1 MDVYASIHSFYIKL
15 SQLRIDK
22 LVETRTVI
30 HVISSFL
37 EYRKY
42 FDVFS
47 EKKKLLLKIN
57 IGILQIKRYKLN
69 YCHIYQLYILYRM
82 VWYIS

>member
-37 EYRKY
+37 EYHKY

-47 EKKKLLLKIN
+47 EKKTFVKN
-57 IGILQIKRYKLN
+57 
-69 YCHIYQLYILYRM
+69 
-82 VWYIS
+82 